1 MGRASRT
8 VWKLWHL
15 SSSALQTASG
25 QVAGHSCVGLYYAGV
40 FLTVCWD
47 KQSWSY
53 CKLCAS
59 KDAKEHHVEAGEF
72 WMSEWVNRKAEVP
85 GVA

>member
-1 MGRASRT
+1 MGKASRT
-8 VWKLWHL
+8 AWKLWHL

-25 QVAGHSCVGLYYAGV
+25 QVAGHLRVGLHYAGV
-40 FLTVCWD
+40 SLAVCRD
-47 KQSWSY
+47 KQSESY
-53 CKLCAS
+53 RKLCAS
-59 KDAKEHHVEAGEF
+59 KDAKEHRVEAGEF